1 MQDFSRT
8 SRQKTC
14 PDGPAESEDCHYA
27 SAALQHNGNPLP
39 VVVRFACLRN
49 SGTCP
54 LAKTSLSRRQPS
66 IATLRREID
75 VIVRSAPNGIKLSLH
90 HAAHCSGRLSPSSA
104 SAAVASPPARPPHAA
119 SPLAVQGMTM
129 QIKIVSV
136 SFCFHCPAPTR
147 YLFPYSL

>member
-14 PDGPAESEDCHYA
+14 PDGPEESEDCHYA

-39 VVVRFACLRN
+39 VAVVRFACLRN
-49 SGTCP
+49 CGTCP
-54 LAKTSLSRRQPS
+54 LAKASLSRRQPS

-75 VIVRSAPNGIKLSLH
+75 VIVRCAPNVIKLSLP

-104 SAAVASPPARPPHAA
+104 SAAVAAPPARPPHAA
-119 SPLAVQGMTM
+119 SPLAVCDFLLSWGN
-129 QIKIVSV
+129 
-136 SFCFHCPAPTR
+136 
-147 YLFPYSL
+147 

>member
-8 SRQKTC
+8 SRQKNC

-27 SAALQHNGNPLP
+27 SAALHHNVNPLP
-39 VVVRFACLRN
+39 VIMRFACLRN

-75 VIVRSAPNGIKLSLH
+75 AIVRCAPNVIKLSLP

-104 SAAVASPPARPPHAA
+104 SAAVASPPPRSPHAA
-119 SPLAVQGMTM
+119 SPLAVQVTM
-129 QIKIVSV
+129 MRIVSV

-147 YLFPYSL
+147 YLFLYSL